1 MAKQIRRYSADAYRS
16 MPSLFD
22 DDGEQG
28 GAYNTV
34 EEISMAATRREP
46 MVRFMSFG
54 SGSSGNCAFL
64 TDGTTGLLIDAGVD
78 PDHVDRSLA
87 RNGYSMDSIKG
98 ILLTHDHGDHV
109 RNVYKI
115 VRFHKH
121 IRLYCTPKAF
131 GGIMRRHS
139 MSRRLKDYYQAIY
152 KEFPFKLGQW
162 EITAFDV
169 SHDGTD
175 NAGFFLTNGN
185 QRIAVAT
192 DLGCITDRV
201 RHYMSQARNIIIE
214 ANYDAD
220 MLAHGPYPEFLKAR
234 IAAANG
240 HLDNRVTAQF
250 VTELATGSELLQRV
264 FLCHLSHDN
273 NTPKVALATIGGAL
287 KAALPRIDLVKDDP
301 LPPTDTTRRT
311 LLLDALPR
319 FEASTLYT
327 FRI

>member
-1 MAKQIRRYSADAYRS
+1 MAKQIRRYSSDAYRTT
-16 MPSLFD
+16 PSLFD
-22 DDGEQG
+22 DSELDG
-28 GAYNTV
+28 TSV
-34 EEISMAATRREP
+34 MEEIDTASLRREP

-78 PDHVDRSLA
+78 AEHVERSLA
-87 RNGYSMDSIKG
+87 HNGYSMDCIKG

-115 VRFHKH
+115 IRYHKH

-139 MSRRLKDYYQAIY
+139 MSRRLKDYFQAIY
-152 KEFPFKLGQW
+152 KEFPFKIGNW
-162 EITAFDV
+162 EITAFEV

-175 NAGFFLTNGN
+175 NAGFYLINGN

-201 RHYMSQARNIIIE
+201 RYYMAQARNIVIE

-220 MLAHGPYPEFLKAR
+220 MLAHGSYPEFLKAR
-234 IAAANG
+234 IAAPNG
-240 HLDNRVTAQF
+240 HLDNRVTAAF
-250 VTELATGSELLQRV
+250 VSELATAGDMLQRV

-273 NTPKVALATIGGAL
+273 NTPAIALSTIGDAL
-287 KAALPRIDLVKDDP
+287 KDAVRGVQLVKDDT
-301 LPPTDTTRRT
+301 LPPADPKRRT
-311 LLLDALPR
+311 ILLDALPR
-319 FEASTLYT
+319 FEASMLYT

>member
-1 MAKQIRRYSADAYRS
+1 MAKQIRRYSADTYRT

-22 DDGEQG
+22 DSELSGTC
-28 GAYNTV
+28 TV
-34 EEISMAATRREP
+34 EEIKPSATRREP

-78 PDHVDRSLA
+78 TEHVEQSLA
-87 RNGYSMDSIKG
+87 RNGYSMDCVKG

-115 VRFHKH
+115 VRYNKH

-139 MSRRLKDYYQAIY
+139 VSRRLKDYYQAIY
-152 KEFPFKLGQW
+152 KEFPFKIGNW
-162 EITAFDV
+162 EITAFEV

-175 NAGFFLTNGN
+175 NAGFFLSNGN
-185 QRIAVAT
+185 QKIAIAT

-201 RHYMSQARNIIIE
+201 RFYMEQARNIIIE

-220 MLAHGPYPEFLKAR
+220 MLARGPYPEFLKAR

-240 HLDNRVTAQF
+240 HLDNKVTAQF
-250 VTELATGSELLQRV
+250 VSELATGSDLLQRV

-273 NTPKVALATIGGAL
+273 NTPRVAIGAIENAL
-287 KAALPRIDLVKDDP
+287 TEAVPKIRIVRDDT
-301 LPPTDTTRRT
+301 LPPADVSRRT
-311 LLLDALPR
+311 MLVDALPR
-319 FEASTLYT
+319 FEASMLYT

>member
-22 DDGEQG
+22 DSELSG
-28 GAYNTV
+28 TSIM
-34 EEISMAATRREP
+34 EEISPTVARRAP
-46 MVRFMSFG
+46 MIRFMSFG

-78 PDHVDRSLA
+78 TDHVERSLA
-87 RNGYSMDSIKG
+87 RNGYSMDCVKG

-115 VRFHKH
+115 VRYHKH
-121 IRLYCTPKAF
+121 ICLYCTPKAF

-139 MSRRLKDYYQAIY
+139 VSRRLKDYFQAIY
-152 KEFPFKLGQW
+152 KEFPFKIGNW
-162 EITAFDV
+162 EITAFEV

-175 NAGFFLTNGN
+175 NAGFFMTNGD
-185 QRIAVAT
+185 QRIAIAT

-201 RHYMSQARNIIIE
+201 RYYMSQARNIIIE

-240 HLDNRVTAQF
+240 HLDNNVMAQF
-250 VTELATGSELLQRV
+250 VAELATSSDQLQRV

-273 NTPKVALATIGGAL
+273 NTPAVALKTIGNAL
-287 KAALPRIDLVKDDP
+287 ETAVEHIKIVKDDT
-301 LPPTDTTRRT
+301 LPPADPSRRI

-319 FEASTLYT
+319 FEASMLYT